1 MLRFILLSLIS
12 LFFISCSQDRIVLKT
27 IGEKP
32 PKELNIKIISRV
44 PIPVQEE
51 GYKNFS
57 TMVITSQKQFNAF
70 VSEINAQKGWSK
82 KDNFLASLE
91 AQKTDFSQQNLLLY
105 RISKASNSDVLLVH
119 KPKGN
124 KRNITIKIGDENG
137 KTEKTEKT
145 EKANIT
151 YYAIA
156 YKVSKSIN
164 KITFKNGV
172 QEEVIK
178 NASSESNSKIPES
191 CFEWFDG
198 CNSCGRDAEGIPVC
212 TEKACDTYKAF
223 KCTKWKESP
232 KQQKPV
238 DEPSHHDIELDSLPR
253 SPQLSNE

>member
-1 MLRFILLSLIS
+1 MLRFILLSLVS
-12 LFFISCSQDRIVLKT
+12 LFFISCTHDRIVLKT

-32 PKELNIKIISRV
+32 PKELNIKTISKV
-44 PIPVQEE
+44 TIPVLEH
-51 GYKNFS
+51 GYNNFS
-57 TMVITSQKQFNAF
+57 TMLITSQKQFNTF
-70 VSEINAQKGWSK
+70 ISTIKSQKGWNK

-91 AQKTDFSQQNLLLY
+91 SEKTNFNNQNLLLY
-105 RISKASNSDVLLVH
+105 RLNQASSSTVLLVD
-119 KPKGN
+119 KPKGD
-124 KRNITIKIGDENG
+124 KKNITIKIGKNSK
-137 KTEKTEKT
+137 KTGT
-145 EKANIT
+145 ADMA
-151 YYAIA
+151 YYALA
-156 YKVSKSIN
+156 YKVSKSVS

-172 QEEVIK
+172 KKDIIK
-178 NASSESNSKIPES
+178 NSASEANSNIPES

-212 TEKACDTYKAF
+212 TEKACNTYKAF

>member
-1 MLRFILLSLIS
+1 MLRFILLSLAS

-27 IGEKP
+27 VGEKP
-32 PKELNIKIISRV
+32 PKELNIKTISKV
-44 PIPVQEE
+44 TIPVQEE
-51 GYKNFS
+51 GYNNFS
-57 TMVITSQKQFNAF
+57 TMLITSQKQFNAF
-70 VSEINAQKGWSK
+70 VSEVKAQKGWSK

-119 KPKGN
+119 KPKGD
-124 KRNITIKIGDENG
+124 KRNITIKIGDEN
-137 KTEKTEKT
+137 EKIEKT
-145 EKANIT
+145 EKADIN

-156 YKVSKSIN
+156 YKVSKAIN

-178 NASSESNSKIPES
+178 NASSESKSKIPES
-191 CFEWFDG
+191 CLEWFDG
-198 CNSCGRDAEGIPVC
+198 CNSCSRDAEGLPVC

-232 KQQKPV
+232 KQLKPEHV
-238 DEPSHHDIELDSLPR
+238 LSHHDNELDSLPR
-253 SPQLSNE
+253 SVQFANE